1 VPLKDILHEMN
12 AFLDGQESRLASLL
26 SSASTGQINELNQH
40 LPGLIGNSGHLL
52 DLVDLPLASAASP
65 DATPGSSGGYEF
77 SEVFGGA
84 RDTIGPASAESEN
97 DWSAL
102 SWSDLCAMKTQIDQQ
117 LNTVRTEFQ
126 AFLGPLTDDMVSEA
140 AAEFDSLSI
149 AELISGAKNNT
160 NSLMEQLSAQQGSE
174 SSLVDDVLFSMTHLM
189 DADSLVTADDALEG
203 LMEAFQLESLA
214 TGAYLP
220 PLSEAARSAPQ
231 SYEDAENS
239 SHRPETERLDASASA
254 DTVLVDQ
261 VQSIAPVID
270 IDPAGHLSLS
280 TVSNANPESGLSG
293 SLRTEGL
300 FMPLSAAAGP
310 DAGNPESGVTFDKST
325 YS

>member
-1 VPLKDILHEMN
+1 MPLKDILHEMD

-40 LPGLIGNSGHLL
+40 LLGLMGNSGHLL
-52 DLVDLPLASAASP
+52 DILDLPLASAANP
-65 DATPGSSGGYEF
+65 DATPASSGGSGF

-84 RDTIGPASAESEN
+84 TAHLGPASAQQKTDVST
-97 DWSAL
+97 L
-102 SWSDLCAMKTQIDQQ
+102 SWSSLCAMKTQIDQQ

-126 AFLGPLTDDMVSEA
+126 AFFGPLSDDMVSEA
-140 AAEFDSLSI
+140 AAELDSLSI
-149 AELISGAKNNT
+149 AALISGAKNNT

-203 LMEAFQLESLA
+203 LVEAFQRESLA
-214 TGAYLP
+214 TGAHLA

-231 SYEDAENS
+231 SYEDAENA
-239 SHRPETERLDASASA
+239 SHRPGTERLDASASA

-261 VQSIAPVID
+261 VQSIAPVIN
-270 IDPAGHLSLS
+270 IDPAGHFSLS
-280 TVSNANPESGLSG
+280 TVSNATPESGLSG
-293 SLRTEGL
+293 GLRTEGL
-300 FMPLSAAAGP
+300 FTPLSAAAGP
-310 DAGNPESGVTFDKST
+310 DAGHPESGVTFDKST
-325 YS
+325 